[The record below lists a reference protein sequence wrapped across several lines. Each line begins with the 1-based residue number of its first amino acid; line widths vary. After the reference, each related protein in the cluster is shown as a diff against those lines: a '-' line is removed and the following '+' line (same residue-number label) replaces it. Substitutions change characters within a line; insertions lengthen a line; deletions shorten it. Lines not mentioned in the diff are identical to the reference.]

1 MKLRHGIN
9 HLFNMNKNNAAHSL
23 FASKLAS
30 ASSVAVEKALIQ
42 PAASGQENKLEML
55 SHESQASELSH
66 QPVCFPGEIATSNG
80 DITMFG
86 TNINSVRIAR
96 RILKCRRILWARHNG
111 LDL

>member
-9 HLFNMNKNNAAHSL
+9 HLFNMNKNNAAYSL

-80 DITMFG
+80 AITMDG

-96 RILKCRRILWARHNG
+96 RILKCRRIL
-111 LDL
+111 